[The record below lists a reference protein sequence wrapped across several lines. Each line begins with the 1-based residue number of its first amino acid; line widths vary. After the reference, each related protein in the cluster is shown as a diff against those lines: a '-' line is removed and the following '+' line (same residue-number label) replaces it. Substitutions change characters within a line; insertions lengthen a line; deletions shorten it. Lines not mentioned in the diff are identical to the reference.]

1 MLRLIET
8 YTKIQRYNYMITKD
22 ELLKKIGELLDELK
36 TQHELLTKG
45 NEGERKLET
54 ELFEANASY
63 FASHVSILNKLIS
76 SDQEAV
82 DTGSTAAGQ
91 ETGIVD
97 DADDED
103 LPEVNPEPVEETIF
117 TPATV
122 VPEEKPD
129 KEDEADEDYDSGQ
142 NDDEDQTTQEDQ
154 AGQEEY
160 SPDQDNAEGAQ
171 DESAEEQ
178 DEVKMDDE
186 PDHNDEPDQ
195 ADEVEANP
203 DEEGAEEAVAD
214 EEEPEEA
221 AGDAEKMGYAA
232 NQVKQH
238 EDTATGASA
247 NENGRARTVVQE
259 VQIEKKEVTIPDEQ
273 PSRPLTLNERL
284 SAQRTQQAGSYYQ
297 APSSLQQSPQR
308 VSDLKTA
315 ISLNDKL
322 LFIRDLFNGYSLA
335 YSEAIELLNRF
346 DNFADAQAFL
356 EKNYAEK
363 NNWAS
368 KQQAAE
374 KLYGILRKKFG

>member
-1 MLRLIET
+1 
-8 YTKIQRYNYMITKD
+8 MITKD
-22 ELLKKIGELLDELK
+22 ELLKRIGELLDELK
-36 TQHELLTKG
+36 AQHELLTKG
-45 NEGERKLET
+45 DEREGKLET

-76 SDQEAV
+76 SDQETA
-82 DTGSTAAGQ
+82 DTGKTAAEQ
-91 ETGIVD
+91 ETGVAGVA
-97 DADDED
+97 ADEG

-122 VPEEKPD
+122 VPAEKPE
-129 KEDEADEDYDSGQ
+129 KEDKGDEDSGQ
-142 NDDEDQTTQEDQ
+142 RDGEDQTE
-154 AGQEEY
+154 QEEQ
-160 SPDQDNAEGAQ
+160 SAGRDTVEAAQ
-171 DESAEEQ
+171 DEPAGEQ
-178 DEVKMDDE
+178 DEVESDNEDDRGEE
-186 PDHNDEPDQ
+186 PDKAES
-195 ADEVEANP
+195 VEAHQ
-203 DEEGAEEAVAD
+203 DEEGVEEAVAD
-214 EEEPEEA
+214 EEDP
-221 AGDAEKMGYAA
+221 
-232 NQVKQH
+232 
-238 EDTATGASA
+238 
-247 NENGRARTVVQE
+247 VVQE
-259 VQIEKKEVTIPDEQ
+259 VQIEKKEVTIPDEP

-297 APSSLQQSPQR
+297 APSAPLQQPPQR

-374 KLYGILRKKFG
+374 KLYGILRKKFI